1 MKKIKNILIVCLA
14 GLALVACDKHDKMDD
29 LVYVGKMAPH
39 VLWTVTSTTVN
50 AGDSVPFSVRYYH
63 SEPDRSIDRL
73 EVWYDVNETE
83 TKNVSA
89 PWMSSAYSEASDIT
103 RIRRIS
109 QVISSYAHD
118 ENRWDAQKREYFMEA
133 KFPTS
138 NTLATVSWDGTAFDS
153 TNVSTYF
160 GADFM
165 QHFKDTIFAIITNTA
180 NDSVL
185 QKDNTF
191 KHVTRRAY
199 SQFSGLVDMVGDT
212 VARDQYLLANA
223 VVDTDWNSTTTYT
236 HFKDDVIPQYLIDLY
251 QGLGFKEIISD
262 AAGNLS
268 ISYKRY
274 YYLNSQLK
282 CYDDLGTPGLSLF
295 SVITLN

>member
-14 GLALVACDKHDKMDD
+14 GLALVACEKHDKLDD

-39 VLWTVTSTTVN
+39 ILWTVTSTTVN
-50 AGDSVPFSVRYYH
+50 AGDSVPFSARYYH
-63 SEPDRSIDRL
+63 SEADRSIDRL

-83 TKNVSA
+83 SKNVTA
-89 PWMSSAYSEASDIT
+89 PWMSNIYSVSSDIT

-109 QVISSYAHD
+109 QVISTYAHD
-118 ENRWDAQKREYFMEA
+118 ETRWDAEKREYNFEA

-138 NTLATVSWDGTAFDS
+138 NTLATVAWDGTSFDS

-160 GADFM
+160 GVDFM
-165 QHFKDTIFAIITNTA
+165 QTFKDTVYSIITSTK

-191 KHVTRRAY
+191 KHVTRNAY
-199 SQFSGLVDMVGDT
+199 AHFSGLVEMLGDT
-212 VARDQYLLANA
+212 VAREQYLIANA

-236 HFKDDVIPQYLIDLY
+236 HFKDDVIPQELLDLY
-251 QGLGFKEIISD
+251 QGLGFKEIIMD
-262 AAGNLS
+262 ATGNLS
-268 ISYKRY
+268 ISYKRFY
-274 YYLNSQLK
+274 FLNAQLK

-295 SVITLN
+295 SEITLN